1 MRSIGTPS
9 SASPPEHPQATRLP
23 SFATRPN
30 CSTSFSWAEAAAPRL
45 RVHKRATLGGRGALF
60 AKARSDAEGSAVFG
74 ARPSEVEGEAMHPLV
89 AWLEQ
94 ANISVPLLLATVALI
109 ISALMAILA
118 VNRFLQGWLRA
129 IEARVHV
136 SSESVLT
143 LTRIVSAGLWLV
155 TAMLVLNLWGISLG
169 GLWTLLASAIAV
181 IGVGFLAVW
190 TMVSNVTA
198 SFFISLWR
206 PFRLG
211 QTVEIMPE
219 NLKGR
224 VIDRSLMYTVLRDAD
239 GNLLHLPNNLFFQQ
253 MFRVSAQGN
262 PSLFACLGN
271 ERTDAAGGS
280 RPAS

>member
-1 MRSIGTPS
+1 
-9 SASPPEHPQATRLP
+9 
-23 SFATRPN
+23 
-30 CSTSFSWAEAAAPRL
+30 
-45 RVHKRATLGGRGALF
+45 
-60 AKARSDAEGSAVFG
+60 
-74 ARPSEVEGEAMHPLV
+74 MHALV
-89 AWLEQ
+89 AWLDQ
-94 ANISVPLLLATVALI
+94 ANIPMPLLLATVALI
-109 ISALMAILA
+109 IFALIAILA
-118 VNRFLQGWLRA
+118 LNRLLRGWLRRA
-129 IEARVHV
+129 ETTVHL
-136 SSESVLT
+136 SYETALT
-143 LTRIVSAGLWLV
+143 LTRVVSGGLWLV
-155 TAMLVLNLWGISLG
+155 TALLVLNLWGISVS